1 MGKSEV
7 ARLRE
12 QIALELEAMLRGM
25 QGLAVT
31 ARHDFILARMDRVGI
46 YQDSLANQIGDAA
59 ATETVCQLYVEIME
73 QDMVLPGTVS
83 CPSSG

>member
-12 QIALELEAMLRGM
+12 QIALELEAMHRGM
-25 QGLAVT
+25 QGLTIT
-31 ARHDFILARMDRVGI
+31 ARHDFILARMDCVGV
-46 YQDSLANQIGDAA
+46 YQDSLADQIGDAA